1 MATVFERTRFILVKR
16 KLDDNL
22 LQIYL
27 RKYGAA
33 NAYAYDLKAAH
44 EHISW
49 YHQMIDLMAAKFPS
63 IVRIIHYED
72 MVADP
77 DLALRMAA
85 GLCEV
90 SVHDGH
96 STTIT
101 GDPDCAAPYREFI
114 SAELDG

>member
-1 MATVFERTRFILVKR
+1 
-16 KLDDNL
+16 
-22 LQIYL
+22 
-27 RKYGAA
+27 
-33 NAYAYDLKAAH
+33 
-44 EHISW
+44 
-49 YHQMIDLMAAKFPS
+49 
-63 IVRIIHYED
+63 

-85 GLCEV
+85 DLCEA